1 MAHYAL
7 LDSNN
12 VVTNVI
18 VGLDE
23 DTLIDGLDMETYYG
37 NLYNQK
43 CVRTSYNGN
52 IRKRYAGVGMSYDPQ
67 RDVFLFEKPEDA
79 LGLDE
84 ATLEWIIPEVIE
96 DETEAL

>member
-23 DTLIDGLDMETYYG
+23 DILIDGLDMETYYG

-52 IRKRYAGVGMSYDPQ
+52 IRKRYAGIGMSYDSQ

-79 LGLDE
+79 LGLNE
-84 ATLEWIIPEVIE
+84 ETLEWIVPEVIE
-96 DETEAL
+96 DEAQTF

>member
-23 DTLIDGLDMETYYG
+23 DVLIEGLDMETYYG

-67 RDVFLFEKPEDA
+67 RDVFLFEKPVDA

-84 ATLEWIIPEVIE
+84 TTLEWIMPEVIE
-96 DETEAL
+96 DEATTE

>member
-23 DTLIDGLDMETYYG
+23 DVLIEGLDTETYYG

-67 RDVFLFEKPEDA
+67 RDVFLFEKPADA

-84 ATLEWIIPEVIE
+84 TTLEWIMPEVIE
-96 DETEAL
+96 DEATTE

>member
-18 VGLDE
+18 VGLHE

-84 ATLEWIIPEVIE
+84 ATLEWIIPEVIV
-96 DETEAL
+96 DETEAF